1 MRPRIAPPIVRAVP
15 WNERQHGPRRVVGP
29 GFHERVYAVVRTVPP
44 GAVVTYGDVATALGS
59 RSVARHV
66 GFAMAALPAG
76 SDVPWWR
83 VVAAG
88 GRLATA
94 SASVQKA
101 QAQMLAREGL
111 AVRKGRM
118 LAFAARR
125 WPIPS

>member
-1 MRPRIAPPIVRAVP
+1 M
-15 WNERQHGPRRVVGP
+15 VGP
-29 GFHERVYAVVRTVPP
+29 GFHDRVYAVVRTVPA

-94 SASVQKA
+94 SSSVARA
-101 QAQMLAREGL
+101 QARLLTRDGL
-111 AVRKGRM
+111 AVRKGRV